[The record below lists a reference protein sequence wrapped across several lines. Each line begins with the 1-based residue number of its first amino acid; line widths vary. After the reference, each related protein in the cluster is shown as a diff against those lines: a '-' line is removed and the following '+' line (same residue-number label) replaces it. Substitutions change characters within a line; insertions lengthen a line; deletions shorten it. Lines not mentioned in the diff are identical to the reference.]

1 MGEPTRTQE
10 PAPKIRVSHETSVQ
24 NWRLAGFWRE
34 LRARLAD
41 TEPTKFESRTEFIA
55 RLRRAVAWINNHRAE
70 YLKNLC
76 MSQKE
81 RASDVLDAK
90 GARTRH

>member
-1 MGEPTRTQE
+1 MRSGKNPIGLQFQHPPLPHPTHGQLC
-10 PAPKIRVSHETSVQ
+10 A
-24 NWRLAGFWRE
+24 AWRE